1 MKVLSALIL
10 ALFFFASQGISQDR
24 RITGKVLD
32 ETGKPLSNVS
42 VIIKNGT
49 QGSSTN
55 ENGDFSIN
63 VPAGAKTLVFTAVDF
78 GSKEVALGSQN
89 NLNVVLVNEAKSLES
104 VVVVAYGTAKRET
117 FTGSAAKISA
127 KDIQNRPLTNVAT
140 ALIGS
145 APGVAAVTANGQ
157 PGSTP
162 AVRIRGFGSISA
174 SNDPLY
180 VVDGVPYTANLANI
194 NMDDV
199 ESISILKDAATTS
212 LYGSRAANGVV
223 MITTK
228 RGRKGRS
235 SVNVKVN
242 TSFTSRAIPD
252 YDRVNGDQYYPLM
265 WESLRNSLAYRATNP
280 LSLTAASNQAS
291 GLVTGQSGIVD
302 LLAYNPYN
310 LPKNQVISPD
320 GKLNPNAQNIYR
332 PEDLDWFNPL
342 TRTGIRNEYSLNF
355 SGAADK
361 TDHFVS
367 FAYMKEDGYINRSD
381 FERFNA
387 RVNLN
392 SQLKSWLKV
401 GTNLAFIKSGG
412 NFASADGS
420 NSIVN
425 PFFFAARMGP
435 IYPVY
440 AYDPANPGQYLLD
453 ANGKRQYDFGNSTIA
468 GLPARP
474 AGAYGGRHTIAEN
487 ELSREYFS
495 RNVFNGRAYAEIKL
509 MKDLKFTTNISS
521 DYTNRYDLTY
531 QNAVIGD
538 GAPSGRSS
546 KDYQT
551 ISALMFN
558 QLLNYNKTVGDHN
571 FEVLAGHESYKGKED
586 YLAGT
591 RLNQVATGN
600 VELANFTTT
609 TALTS
614 YEDNLRIESY
624 FANFKYDYKGKYFFT
639 LGGRT
644 DGNSRFDDTVRWGRF
659 WSTSA
664 AWVLTKEDFLTSSK
678 FINFLKVRASY
689 GTTGNDAGI
698 GFYPYQTL
706 YNIGRNNAANPG
718 ILQSTS
724 LGNGGLS
731 WESNKQFDVGI
742 DFTIWNNRINGS
754 FEYFNRVSDNLLFSV
769 PLPMSSGFASV
780 TRNVGSMYNRGFEIA
795 INADVVSTKDF
806 TWNIGFNATTFKNQI
821 TKLPQQEIISGTK
834 KLMVGKSIYDY
845 WLRQWYGVDPNDG
858 AGLYQA
864 NPGTAVR
871 ITGKGDSV
879 VLNPTNAKY
888 DYSGSA
894 IPDWY
899 GGFTTSIRYKT
910 FTLSTLIN
918 WQIGGLTYDDT
929 YAAYMHSGTY
939 GASLHTDM
947 LQRWQKPGDITS
959 VPRMDNAQTSNFG
972 AVSNRWLTDASFVN
986 IQNIT
991 FAWDFKGRVGSK
1003 NLPITSGRLYISA
1016 ENVRM
1021 FTQRTGM
1028 NPMQSFTGVT
1038 SIGYI
1043 PATVLNL
1050 GVNVNL

>member
-10 ALFFFASQGISQDR
+10 ALFFFVSQGISQDR

-42 VIIKNGT
+42 VLIKNGT

-55 ENGDFSIN
+55 EKGDFSIS
-63 VPAGAKTLVFTAVDF
+63 VPAGTKSLVFTAIDF
-78 GSKEVALGSQN
+78 GSKEVALGNQTA
-89 NLNVVLVNEAKSLES
+89 LNVVMTSEAKALEN
-104 VVVVAYGTAKRET
+104 VVVVAYGTAKREN

-127 KDIQNRPLTNVAT
+127 KDIQNRPLTNVGT
-140 ALIGS
+140 ALIGT

-157 PGSTP
+157 PGSAP
-162 AVRIRGFGSISA
+162 SVRIRGFGSVTA
-174 SNDPLY
+174 SNEPLY
-180 VVDGVPYTANLANI
+180 VVDGVPFSSALSNI

-199 ESISILKDAATTS
+199 ESISVLKDAATTS

-223 MITTK
+223 IITTK
-228 RGRKGRS
+228 KGRKGKS
-235 SVNVKVN
+235 NVSVKVN
-242 TSFTSRAIPD
+242 TSLTSRAIPD

-265 WESLRNSLAYRATNP
+265 WEAYRNSLAYRATNP

-291 GLVTGQSGIVD
+291 GLVTGQNGIVD
-302 LLAYNPYN
+302 LLAYNPYD
-310 LPKNQVISPD
+310 LPKNQVVGVD
-320 GKLNPNAQNIYR
+320 GKLNPNARSVYR
-332 PEDLDWFNPL
+332 PEDLNWFDPV
-342 TRTGIRNEYSLNF
+342 TRTGIRNEYSVNF

-361 TDHFVS
+361 TDHFIS
-367 FAYMKEDGYINRSD
+367 FAYLKEDGYINRSD

-387 RVNLN
+387 RANVN
-392 SQLKSWLKV
+392 SQLNNWLKI
-401 GTNLAFIKSGG
+401 GTNLSFVKSGG

-440 AYDPANPGQYLLD
+440 AYDPARPGQYLLD
-453 ANGKRQYDFGNSTIA
+453 ANGNRQYDFGNSTQIP
-468 GLPARP
+468 GLSRP

-509 MKDLKFTTNISS
+509 MKDLKFTTNFTT

-531 QNAVIGD
+531 QNPVIGD

-551 ISALMFN
+551 IAGTAFN
-558 QLLNYNKTVGDHN
+558 QLLNYNKTVKDHG
-571 FEVLAGHESYKGKED
+571 FDVLLGHENYKQKED
-586 YLAGT
+586 YLTGS
-591 RLNQVATGN
+591 RQNQVATGN

-609 TALTS
+609 TNLS
-614 YEDNLRIESY
+614 SQEDNYRVESY

-664 AWVLTKEDFLTSSK
+664 AWVLTKENFMSGVR
-678 FINFLKVRASY
+678 FINFLKIRSSY

-698 GFYPYQTL
+698 GYYPYQQL
-706 YNIGRNNAANPG
+706 YTIGRNNGLNPG
-718 ILQSTS
+718 ILQQTT

-731 WESNKQFDVGI
+731 WESNKQFDIGL
-742 DFTIWNNRINGS
+742 DFTVWDNRISGT
-754 FEYFNRVSDNLLFSV
+754 FEYFNRVSDNLIFNV
-769 PLPMSSGFASV
+769 PLPLSSGFTGT
-780 TRNVGSMYNRGFEIA
+780 TRNVGSMYNRGFEISF
-795 INADVVSTKDF
+795 NADVIRTKDF
-806 TWNIGFNATTFKNQI
+806 TWNIGFNATTFINRI

-834 KLMVGKSIYDY
+834 KLMVGKSLNDY

-858 AGLYQA
+858 AGLFLA

-879 VLNPTNAKY
+879 VLNPTNAKF

-899 GGFTTSIRYKT
+899 GGFTTSFRYRN

-918 WQIGGLTYDDT
+918 WQKGGLTYDDT

-947 LQRWQKPGDITS
+947 LNRWQKAGDVTN

-972 AVSNRWLTDASFVN
+972 ATSNRWLTDASYVN

-991 FAWDFKGRVGSK
+991 FAWEFKGRLGSRT
-1003 NLPITSGRLYISA
+1003 LPINSGRLYVSA
-1016 ENVRM
+1016 ENVKM
-1021 FTQRTGM
+1021 FTQRKGM
-1028 NPMQSFTGVT
+1028 NPMQAFSGVT

-1043 PATVLNL
+1043 PATVLNF
-1050 GVNVNL
+1050 GINVNL